1 MAIHKRWKRGALALE
16 YSQRDHT
23 TVLTHSR
30 FSYPWYSFPPL
41 YLDDTGCAT
50 TLLTNPSGGFVGGD
64 HLSLSAR
71 LREGTH
77 VLLTTPSATK
87 VYRTIERPAAQS
99 ININVGSN
107 AILEWVP
114 ELTIP
119 FAGSRFDQTM
129 TVRLDA
135 GASLILW
142 DAFAAGRITRGERW
156 VFSHFSNRI
165 KITLSDGKSLQE
177 RYILVPTQ
185 DKHCLTLSQEWN
197 YVGSLYIVSD
207 KTSSTTWG
215 QIKEELAE
223 VLGRNSSDVL
233 GGVSE
238 PAVPGLAVKV
248 ASRSSLELN
257 TLLENMWGV
266 VRMKL
271 WGTPLPTLRRY

>member
-1 MAIHKRWKRGALALE
+1 MAIHTHWRKGTLALE

-23 TVLTHSR
+23 TILTHSR

-50 TLLTNPSGGFVGGD
+50 TFLTNPSGGFVGGD
-64 HLSLSAR
+64 DLSLSAK

-77 VLLTTPSATK
+77 VLLTTPSANK
-87 VYRTIERPAAQS
+87 VYRTLEKPAIQS
-99 ININVGSN
+99 ININVGAN

-129 TVRLDA
+129 SVRLEA

-165 KITLSDGKSLQE
+165 QITLSDGKSLQE
-177 RYILVPTQ
+177 RYVLAPTL
-185 DKHCLTLSQEWN
+185 DKHSLTLTQEWN

-207 KTSSTTWG
+207 TISSATWE

-223 VLGRNSSDVL
+223 TLDRNSDHIL

-248 ASRSSLELN
+248 VSRSALELN
-257 TLLENMWGV
+257 TILESLWGIA
-266 VRMKL
+266 RMQL
-271 WGTPLPTLRRY
+271 WGTVLPRLRRY